1 MAGRTGAPAAY
12 FVGLADERLKTSNW
26 KNEMNASIITL
37 TPTPLHFDWG
47 SDGLVLW
54 IEELDGAN
62 YLSDQMPDVMDRI
75 AFAIEL
81 QTGWDHRTDGDTLH
95 PLYGYRLLLRDAS
108 GRWNAVR
115 TDETG
120 HFLDLVALEEMDY
133 ERAYDQVMWLD

>member
-1 MAGRTGAPAAY
+1 
-12 FVGLADERLKTSNW
+12 
-26 KNEMNASIITL
+26 MNASIITL
-37 TPTPLHFDWG
+37 TLTPLHFDWG
-47 SDGLVLW
+47 TDGLVLW

-62 YLSDQMPDVMDRI
+62 SLADQMPDVMDRI

-115 TDETG
+115 TAETG
-120 HFLDLVALEEMDY
+120 HFRDLVPLEEMDY

>member
-1 MAGRTGAPAAY
+1 
-12 FVGLADERLKTSNW
+12 
-26 KNEMNASIITL
+26 MNASIINL
-37 TPTPLHFDWG
+37 SPTPLRFDWG
-47 SDGLVLW
+47 TDGLVLW
-54 IEELDGAN
+54 IEELDN
-62 YLSDQMPDVMDRI
+62 TDSLSGQMGEVMDRI

-120 HFLDLVALEEMDY
+120 HFAELIPLEELDY
-133 ERAYDQVMWLD
+133 ELAYEKVMWLD